1 MNITGIARENFEEA
15 GLPLK
20 NTIELTTKNEYT
32 IPDIWGLKV
41 GRKFLDTGEIE
52 SHFEEQQFLRSENG
66 QHYWNIPIQ

>member
-52 SHFEEQQFLRSENG
+52 SHFEEQL
-66 QHYWNIPIQ
+66 YTKKKKAVNINRPL

>member
-41 GRKFLDTGEIE
+41 GRKFLDTGEI
-52 SHFEEQQFLRSENG
+52 
-66 QHYWNIPIQ
+66 

>member
-41 GRKFLDTGEIE
+41 GRKFLDTGDVHSKTPCYICRCLTSPEV
-52 SHFEEQQFLRSENG
+52 L
-66 QHYWNIPIQ
+66 